1 MNALQRSVTV
11 CLALLAPVA
20 GGGPAQAQSTL
31 PPMTA
36 PSSAAERT
44 ALTRGRA
51 LVADFYAVKVEG
63 LWQAFTPELREG
75 WGSLGAFRAFREAGV
90 QTYGPERQLM
100 REWTFTERG
109 VTYYVRSARFEGDPE
124 VLWNLVMGFDSVG
137 RVSVFAIVEDDD
149 GAAPEQMARNTPA
162 TE

>member
-1 MNALQRSVTV
+1 MNALPWSALQRSVTV

-20 GGGPAQAQSTL
+20 LGGPARAQSSL
-31 PPMTA
+31 PPVSA

-51 LVADFYAVKVEG
+51 LLADFYAVKVEG
-63 LWQAFTPELREG
+63 LWQAFTPELRDG
-75 WGSLGAFRAFREAGV
+75 WGSLGAFRSFREAGV
-90 QTYGPERQLM
+90 QTYGAEREVL

-124 VLWNLVMGFDSVG
+124 TLWNVVVGFDAVG
-137 RVSVFAIVEDDD
+137 RISVFAIVEDED
-149 GAAPEQMARNTPA
+149 GGAPGPSA
-162 TE
+162 